1 MKLLT
6 LVLGT
11 GRELSAKATLY
22 VLAAISTLILL
33 GAAVTLSSTTTAEG
47 TTLLLFGNPAGP
59 PSTPE
64 AFSGL
69 VSQMESAFAGG
80 LFFGVV
86 LFGMFATAGVLPEAL
101 ERGTVDLYL
110 SKPIAR
116 WELLAGKYLGS
127 VLAIFVNII
136 YFIGFLWII
145 VGLRVG
151 IWNTNLLLA
160 GLMMTFAFA
169 CLFSIVSLLGVFTR
183 NMAISIIVG
192 FVYLFV
198 ISQILQSREQGLFH
212 LSTNEIYRG
221 VLDGLYYVFPQ
232 IPAMQVNVLKLVAGN
247 GIEWQPFLQS
257 FLSSGGILA
266 LSAWVLKRKDF

>member
-1 MKLLT
+1 M
-6 LVLGT
+6 V
-11 GRELSAKATLY
+11 
-22 VLAAISTLILL
+22 
-33 GAAVTLSSTTTAEG
+33 
-47 TTLLLFGNPAGP
+47 N
-59 PSTPE
+59 
-64 AFSGL
+64 
-69 VSQMESAFAGG
+69 QMEAAFAGG

-86 LFGMFATAGVLPEAL
+86 LFGMFATAGVIPDAL

-127 VLAIFVNII
+127 VLVIFVNIV

-151 IWNTNLLLA
+151 IWNTNLLVA

-169 CLFSIVSLLGVFTR
+169 CLFAIVSLFGVLTR

-198 ISQILQSREQGLFH
+198 ISQILQNREQGLYL
-212 LSTNEIYRG
+212 LSTNNIYRA

-232 IPAMQVNVLKLVAGN
+232 IPAVQVNVLKLVAGN
-247 GIEWQPFLQS
+247 GIEWQPFAQS

-266 LSAWVLKRKDF
+266 LSAWILKRKDF

>member
-22 VLAAISTLILL
+22 VLAGISTLILL
-33 GAAVTLSSTTTAEG
+33 GAAATLSRSTTDEG
-47 TTLLLFGNPAGP
+47 STLLLFGNPAGP
-59 PSTPE
+59 PATPE
-64 AFSGL
+64 VFSGM
-69 VSQMESAFAGG
+69 VNSMEAAFAGG
-80 LFFGVV
+80 LFAGVV
-86 LFGMFATAGVLPEAL
+86 LFGMFATAGVLPDAL

-116 WELLAGKYLGS
+116 WELLAGKYCGS
-127 VLAIFVNII
+127 VLAMFVNII

-145 VGLRVG
+145 VGVRVG
-151 IWNTNLLLA
+151 IWNMNLLLA

-169 CLFSIVSLLGVFTR
+169 CLFAIVSLFGVLTR

-198 ISQILQSREQGLFH
+198 ISEVLQNREEGLYH

-221 VLDGLYYVFPQ
+221 ILDGLYYVFPQ
-232 IPAMQVNVLKLVAGN
+232 IPAMQHNVLKLVAGN
-247 GIEWQPFLQS
+247 GIEWRPFVQS
-257 FLSSGGILA
+257 FLSSTGILA
-266 LSAWVLKRKDF
+266 LAAWILGRKDF

>member
-1 MKLLT
+1 MKILT

-33 GAAVTLSSTTTAEG
+33 GAAATLSSTTSAEG
-47 TTLLLFGNPAGP
+47 STLLLFGNPAGP
-59 PSTPE
+59 PAPPDVF
-64 AFSGL
+64 AGI
-69 VSQMESAFAGG
+69 VNQMESAFAGG
-80 LFFGVV
+80 LFAGVV
-86 LFGMFATAGVLPEAL
+86 LFGIFATAGVLPDAL

-127 VLAIFVNII
+127 VLAILMNII
-136 YFIGFLWII
+136 YFIGFLWLI

-151 IWNTNLLLA
+151 IWNMNLLLA

-169 CLFSIVSLLGVFTR
+169 CLFAIVSLFGVLTR
-183 NMAISIIVG
+183 NMAISIIFG

-198 ISQILQSREQGLFH
+198 ISEVLQSREQGLYN
-212 LSTNEIYRG
+212 LSTNAIYRA
-221 VLDGLYYVFPQ
+221 VLDGLYYILPQ
-232 IPAMQVNVLKLVAGN
+232 IPAMQRNVLKLVAGN
-247 GIEWQPFLQS
+247 GVEWQPFAQS
-257 FLSSGGILA
+257 FLSSAGILA
-266 LSAWVLKRKDF
+266 LAAWVLKRKDF

>member
-6 LVLGT
+6 LVFGT

-33 GAAVTLSSTTTAEG
+33 GAAATLSSTTTAEG
-47 TTLLLFGNPAGP
+47 STLLLFGNPTGP

-64 AFSGL
+64 AFSGM
-69 VSQMESAFAGG
+69 VNQMEAAFAGG

-86 LFGMFATAGVLPEAL
+86 LFGMFATAGVIPDAL

-127 VLAIFVNII
+127 VLVIFVNIV

-151 IWNTNLLLA
+151 IWNTNLLVA

-169 CLFSIVSLLGVFTR
+169 CLFAIVSLFGVLTR

-198 ISQILQSREQGLFH
+198 ISQILQNREQGLYL
-212 LSTNEIYRG
+212 LSTNNIYRA

-232 IPAMQVNVLKLVAGN
+232 IPAVQVNVLKLVAGN
-247 GIEWQPFLQS
+247 GIEWQPFAQS

-266 LSAWVLKRKDF
+266 LSAWILKRKDF